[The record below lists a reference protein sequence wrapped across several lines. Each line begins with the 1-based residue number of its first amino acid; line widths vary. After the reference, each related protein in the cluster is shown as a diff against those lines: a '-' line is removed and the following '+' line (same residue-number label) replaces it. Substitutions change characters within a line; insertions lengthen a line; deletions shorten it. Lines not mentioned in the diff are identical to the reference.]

1 MTVRGSCVPFDRLTA
16 LALAAQA
23 PATDHDRQLLTHVG
37 SCETCASRLAEL
49 TVQMETLRDAAWQE
63 ADAAFDDAMLDA
75 QRGKIL
81 ARLANLGK
89 AARVLRFPARMRDAS
104 MPVSPISR
112 RWVSVAAAAGLII
125 GLVAGQ
131 LLHFVPW
138 ESQLHRQSAPLQG
151 SSAPRPSAGP
161 VVVQNAAAVVSLS
174 DDALLDEIDEAMQL
188 RRAPNLRALDAF
200 TPRVGDQVE
209 IR

>member
-1 MTVRGSCVPFDRLTA
+1 VPFDRLTA

-23 PATDHDRQLLTHVG
+23 PISDQAVSDQDRQMLTHVG
-37 SCETCASRLAEL
+37 ACEACAARLTDL

-63 ADAAFDDAMLDA
+63 ADAVFDEAMLET

-81 ARLANLGK
+81 ARLTHLGK
-89 AARVLRFPARMRDAS
+89 AARVLRFPGRMRDAS

-131 LLHFVPW
+131 LLHFAPW
-138 ESQLHRQSAPLQG
+138 ESQLHRQGGGQLQTAAQRSPSG
-151 SSAPRPSAGP
+151 SP
-161 VVVQNAAAVVSLS
+161 VILQNAAAVVSLS

-188 RRAPNLRALDAF
+188 RRAPNLRALDAL
-200 TPRVGDQVE
+200 TPRVGDLVE

>member
-23 PATDHDRQLLTHVG
+23 PGTDHDRQLLAHVSACE
-37 SCETCASRLAEL
+37 SCAARLADL

-63 ADAAFDDAMLDA
+63 ADAAFDDAMLEA

-138 ESQLHRQSAPLQG
+138 ESQLHRPGGQLQV
-151 SSAPRPSAGP
+151 SAPRPQAGII
-161 VVVQNAAAVVSLS
+161 VQSAAVVSLS
-174 DDALLDEIDEAMQL
+174 DDELLDEIDEAMEL

-200 TPRVGDQVE
+200 TPRVGDLVE

>member
-1 MTVRGSCVPFDRLTA
+1 MSVRSSCVPFDRLTA

-23 PATDHDRQLLTHVG
+23 PASEQDRQLLTHVG
-37 SCETCASRLAEL
+37 NCETCSARLADL
-49 TVQMETLRDAAWQE
+49 TGQMETLRDAAWQE
-63 ADAAFDDAMLDA
+63 ADAAFDEAMLEA

-89 AARVLRFPARMRDAS
+89 AARVLRFPGRMRDAS

-138 ESQLHRQSAPLQG
+138 ESQLHRSSSPLQTSTTRPGPALQSA
-151 SSAPRPSAGP
+151 S
-161 VVVQNAAAVVSLS
+161 AVVSVS
-174 DDALLDEIDEAMQL
+174 DDELLDEIDEAMQL
-188 RRAPNLRALDAF
+188 RRARNLRALDAF
-200 TPRVGDQVE
+200 TPRVGDLVE

>member
-23 PATDHDRQLLTHVG
+23 PATDHERQLLAHVS
-37 SCETCASRLAEL
+37 SCEACAGRLTDL
-49 TVQMETLRDAAWQE
+49 TVQMEHLRDAAWQE
-63 ADAAFDDAMLDA
+63 ADAAFDDTMLEA

-81 ARLANLGK
+81 ARLAHIGK
-89 AARVLRFPARMRDAS
+89 AARVLRFPSRMRDAS

-138 ESQLHRQSAPLQG
+138 ESQLHRQAGQLQA
-151 SSAPRPSAGP
+151 STPRPQSGQ
-161 VVVQNAAAVVSLS
+161 VIVQSAAAVVTLS
-174 DDALLDEIDEAMQL
+174 DDELLDEINEAMEL
-188 RRAPNLRALDAF
+188 RRAPSLRALDAF
-200 TPRVGDQVE
+200 TPRVGDLVE

>member
-1 MTVRGSCVPFDRLTA
+1 
-16 LALAAQA
+16 
-23 PATDHDRQLLTHVG
+23 LLTHVTT
-37 SCETCASRLAEL
+37 CEACAARLVDL
-49 TVQMETLRDAAWQE
+49 TEQMDALRDAAWEE
-63 ADAAFDDAMLDA
+63 ADAAFDDAMLEA
-75 QRGKIL
+75 ERGKIL

-89 AARVLRFPARMRDAS
+89 AARVLRFPSRMRDAS

-131 LLHFVPW
+131 MLHFVPW
-138 ESQLHRQSAPLQG
+138 ESQLHRQSAQLHA
-151 SSAPRPSAGP
+151 STPRPQPGA
-161 VVVQNAAAVVSLS
+161 VIVQSAAAVVGLS
-174 DDALLDEIDEAMQL
+174 DDELLDEIDEAMQL

-200 TPRVGDQVE
+200 TPRVGELVE

>member
-1 MTVRGSCVPFDRLTA
+1 MTVSGSCVPFDRLTA

-23 PATDHDRQLLTHVG
+23 PATEHDRHLLAHV
-37 SCETCASRLAEL
+37 SACEACATRLADL

-63 ADAAFDDAMLDA
+63 ADAVFDDAMLEA
-75 QRGKIL
+75 QRLKIL

-89 AARVLRFPARMRDAS
+89 AARVLRFPSRMRDAS

-138 ESQLHRQSAPLQG
+138 ESQLHRQAAQLQV
-151 SSAPRPSAGP
+151 STPRSQSGP
-161 VVVQNAAAVVSLS
+161 VLVQSAAVVGLG
-174 DDALLDEIDEAMQL
+174 DDALLDEIEEAMEL
-188 RRAPNLRALDAF
+188 RRAPSLRALDAF
-200 TPRVGDQVE
+200 TPRVGDLVE

>member
-16 LALAAQA
+16 LALTAQA
-23 PATDHDRQLLTHVG
+23 PATEHDRHLLTHIRG
-37 SCETCASRLAEL
+37 CETCAARLADL

-63 ADAAFDDAMLDA
+63 ADAAFDDAMLEA

-89 AARVLRFPARMRDAS
+89 AARVLRFPSRMRDAS

-138 ESQLHRQSAPLQG
+138 ESQLHRQAGQLQV
-151 SSAPRPSAGP
+151 SAPRSQSGP
-161 VVVQNAAAVVSLS
+161 VVLIQSSAVVGLS
-174 DDALLDEIDEAMQL
+174 DDALLDEIDEAMEL

-200 TPRVGDQVE
+200 TPRVGDLVE